1 MDGRRPAC
9 RSPQGCSSP
18 RESRLVSLG
27 RPSWSLGG
35 LNGLGWRRL
44 GMTILALAAASQAVV
59 QTLLPAA
66 ARAQQELPLE
76 CRLGDGAW
84 RACTM
89 TIARAGEHWWLQ
101 VGSRR
106 LEFRSDGRGAITLSS
121 GAGPGRAVVP
131 AWQPDRALCWD
142 GVCARGE
149 FPLD

>member
-1 MDGRRPAC
+1 MDARRPAT
-9 RSPQGCSSP
+9 RLHQGCSSP
-18 RESRLVSLG
+18 RGSRPTSLH
-27 RPSWSLGG
+27 RLGSSSAG
-35 LNGLGWRRL
+35 LRWRRL
-44 GMTILALAAASQAVV
+44 GLQALALAAAA
-59 QTLLPAA
+59 QTLLPSPAT
-66 ARAQQELPLE
+66 AQQQLPLE

-106 LEFRSDGRGAITLSS
+106 LEFRSDGQGSITLST
-121 GAGPGRAVVP
+121 GAGPGRSVMP

>member
-1 MDGRRPAC
+1 MDARRSAP

-18 RESRLVSLG
+18 GGSRPVGLRRQKWSRL
-27 RPSWSLGG
+27 GG
-35 LNGLGWRRL
+35 NGLGWRRL
-44 GMTILALAAASQAVV
+44 GLQGLALAAAAQA
-59 QTLLPAA
+59 LLAA
-66 ARAQQELPLE
+66 PARAQQELPLE

-121 GAGPGRAVVP
+121 GAGPGRSVVP

>member
-9 RSPQGCSSP
+9 RPHQDGSS
-18 RESRLVSLG
+18 RWDSRALCPGRQASG
-27 RPSWSLGG
+27 RPG

-44 GMTILALAAASQAVV
+44 GLQILAFAAASQAVAH
-59 QTLLPAA
+59 TLLPAP

-89 TIARAGEHWWLQ
+89 TIARTGEHWWLQ

-121 GAGPGRAVVP
+121 GAGPGRSVVP

>member
-1 MDGRRPAC
+1 MDARRPTS
-9 RSPQGCSSP
+9 RSHQGCSSP
-18 RESRLVSLG
+18 RGSRPVGLRRRGWSGLG
-27 RPSWSLGG
+27 RD
-35 LNGLGWRRL
+35 GLGWRRL
-44 GMTILALAAASQAVV
+44 GLQTLALAAAV
-59 QTLLPAA
+59 QTLLAA
-66 ARAQQELPLE
+66 PARAQQELPME
-76 CRLGDGAW
+76 CRLGDGTW